1 MAVIIWVTE
10 NGSNIIAVFF
20 MLLRLPCYILSLT
33 EQGEK
38 MKKIVVLLGILL
50 CGTGVAFAQSGLRV
64 GDNYISISL
73 GGGNSTDKA
82 EQVFELI

>member
-1 MAVIIWVTE
+1 
-10 NGSNIIAVFF
+10 
-20 MLLRLPCYILSLT
+20 MLIRSSCYILSLI

-38 MKKIVVLLGILL
+38 NEEILVLVGTLL
-50 CGTGVAFAQSGLRV
+50 FGMGVAFGQSGLRV

>member
-1 MAVIIWVTE
+1 
-10 NGSNIIAVFF
+10 
-20 MLLRLPCYILSLT
+20 MLIRSSCYILSLT

-38 MKKIVVLLGILL
+38 NEEILVLVGTLL
-50 CGTGVAFAQSGLRV
+50 FGMGVAFAQSGLRV

>member
-1 MAVIIWVTE
+1 
-10 NGSNIIAVFF
+10 
-20 MLLRLPCYILSLT
+20 MLILSSCYILSLI

-38 MKKIVVLLGILL
+38 NEEILVLLGILL

>member
-10 NGSNIIAVFF
+10 NGSNITAVFF
-20 MLLRLPCYILSLT
+20 MLIRLPCYILSLI

-38 MKKIVVLLGILL
+38 NEEILVLVGTLL
-50 CGTGVAFAQSGLRV
+50 FGTGVAFAQSGLRV

-82 EQVFELI
+82 E

>member
-1 MAVIIWVTE
+1 
-10 NGSNIIAVFF
+10 
-20 MLLRLPCYILSLT
+20 MLILSSCYLLSLI

-38 MKKIVVLLGILL
+38 NEEILVLLGILL

>member
-1 MAVIIWVTE
+1 
-10 NGSNIIAVFF
+10 
-20 MLLRLPCYILSLT
+20 MLIRLPCYILSLT

-38 MKKIVVLLGILL
+38 IVVLVGILL
-50 CGTGVAFAQSGLRV
+50 FGVGVACAQSGLRV